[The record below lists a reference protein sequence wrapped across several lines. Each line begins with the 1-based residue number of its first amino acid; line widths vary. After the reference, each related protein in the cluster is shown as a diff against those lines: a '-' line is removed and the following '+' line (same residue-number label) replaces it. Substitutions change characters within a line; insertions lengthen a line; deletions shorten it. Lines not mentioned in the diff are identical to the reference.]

1 VLLTGAAAAGATGC
15 GGAHPRP
22 AALRLE
28 RTDLV
33 RLAHTLRQLE
43 SPAVGEVGAARAVWP
58 TVAGGLPARVSPAVR
73 RGVRTAQTRATA
85 LVLPRFV
92 ATEGA
97 LTGPA
102 AKLGGMLKAY
112 VVLTQRGWE
121 HLAGAVAGGRGIGQK
136 SAGDGAAMGSRVGGS
151 STSGLSTDSPAASQ
165 FLRANSGL
173 YIYCVYDGHYDLSL
187 IGKALQ
193 GAYHTLG
200 GAPQFGAVL
209 TQGQVE
215 ALARAYSI
223 PATRLAPHPA
233 PSVTL

>member
-1 VLLTGAAAAGATGC
+1 
-15 GGAHPRP
+15 
-22 AALRLE
+22 
-28 RTDLV
+28 
-33 RLAHTLRQLE
+33 
-43 SPAVGEVGAARAVWP
+43 VGEVGAARAVWP
-58 TVAGGLPARVSPAVR
+58 TVAGGLPARVSPAMR
-73 RGVRTAQTRATA
+73 RGVHTAQTRATA

-92 ATEGA
+92 AAEGA

-112 VVLTQRGWE
+112 VALTQRGWE
-121 HLAGAVAGGRGIGQK
+121 HLAGAVAGGRGSVGQK
-136 SAGDGAAMGSRVGGS
+136 RAGDGAVPGSSAGGS
-151 STSGLSTDSPAASQ
+151 SANGLSTASPAASQ

-200 GAPQFGAVL
+200 GAPQFGAAL

-223 PATRLAPHPA
+223 PASRLAPHPA
-233 PSVTL
+233 PSVTV